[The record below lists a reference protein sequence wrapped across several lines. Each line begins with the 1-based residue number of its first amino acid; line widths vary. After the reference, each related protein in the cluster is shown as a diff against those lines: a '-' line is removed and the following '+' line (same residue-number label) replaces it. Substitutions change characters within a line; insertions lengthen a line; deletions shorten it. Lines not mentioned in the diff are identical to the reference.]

1 MIARFRWHCIS
12 FFSKVRNVNHVKNS
26 LHPRD
31 TKVVIK
37 HRVGNF
43 ILNSMLS
50 YISIKSLHKQV
61 IQKLHV

>member
-1 MIARFRWHCIS
+1 MIAKFRWHCIS
-12 FFSKVRNVNHVKNS
+12 FFSIVCNVNHVKNS

-31 TKVVIK
+31 TKVFIN

-50 YISIKSLHKQV
+50 YLSIKRLHKQA
-61 IQKLHV
+61 IQKLSV

>member
-1 MIARFRWHCIS
+1 MVEKFCWNCIS
-12 FFSKVRNVNHVKNS
+12 FFSIVRSENHVKNS

-31 TKVVIK
+31 TKVDIN
-37 HRVGNF
+37 HAGNF

-50 YISIKSLHKQV
+50 YLSIKSLHKQV

>member
-1 MIARFRWHCIS
+1 MIAKFHWHCIS
-12 FFSKVRNVNHVKNS
+12 FFSIFRNVNHVKE
-26 LHPRD
+26 LFAPRD

-37 HRVGNF
+37 HRVFFF

-50 YISIKSLHKQV
+50 YLSIKSLHKQV